1 MDNMLAIKV
10 LGRGCP
16 NCQKLEQVVRE
27 AVIEL
32 DVEATIQ
39 KVKDD
44 AEIAKY
50 PILATPGLVVNEE
63 LKSAGR
69 IPKKEEIVKW
79 LQGALN

>member
-1 MDNMLAIKV
+1 MVAIKV
-10 LGRGCP
+10 LGGGCAR
-16 NCQKLEQVVRE
+16 CQKLEEIVRE

-39 KVKDD
+39 KVKED

-50 PILATPGLVVNEE
+50 PILSTPGLVVNEE

-69 IPKKEEIVKW
+69 IPKKEEVIKW

>member
-1 MDNMLAIKV
+1 MVAIKV
-10 LGRGCP
+10 LGSGCAR
-16 NCQKLEQVVRE
+16 CQKVEEVVRE

-39 KVKDD
+39 KVKED

-50 PILATPGLVVNEE
+50 PILSTPGLVINEE

-69 IPKKEEIVKW
+69 IPKKEEVIKW
-79 LQGALN
+79 LQGVMN

>member
-1 MDNMLAIKV
+1 MVAIKV
-10 LGRGCP
+10 LGSGCAR
-16 NCQKLEQVVRE
+16 CQKLEEIVRE

-39 KVKDD
+39 KVKED

-50 PILATPGLVVNEE
+50 PILSTPGLVINEE

-69 IPKKEEIVKW
+69 IPKKDEVIKW
-79 LQGALN
+79 LRGVMN

>member
-1 MDNMLAIKV
+1 MLAIKV

-44 AEIAKY
+44 AGIAKY

-69 IPKKEEIVKW
+69 IPKKEEIVEW
-79 LQGALN
+79 LQGARR

>member
-1 MDNMLAIKV
+1 MVAIKV
-10 LGRGCP
+10 LGGGCAR
-16 NCQKLEQVVRE
+16 CQKLEEIVRE

-39 KVKDD
+39 KVKED

-50 PILATPGLVVNEE
+50 PILSTPGLVVNEE

-69 IPKKEEIVKW
+69 IPKKEEVIKW
-79 LQGALN
+79 LQGAMN